1 MAPVAIIEILVTSAV
16 AMFPTS
22 SGGVPWNTEIFEWKF
37 VNYTPLL
44 VGGVLL
50 LLWIY
55 WHASVK
61 NWFTGPIKQVD
72 ETGEELEGVS

>member
-1 MAPVAIIEILVTSAV
+1 V
-16 AMFPTS
+16 
-22 SGGVPWNTEIFEWKF
+22 FEWKF

-61 NWFTGPIKQVD
+61 KWFTGPIRQID
-72 ETGEELEGVS
+72 ETGHELEGVS